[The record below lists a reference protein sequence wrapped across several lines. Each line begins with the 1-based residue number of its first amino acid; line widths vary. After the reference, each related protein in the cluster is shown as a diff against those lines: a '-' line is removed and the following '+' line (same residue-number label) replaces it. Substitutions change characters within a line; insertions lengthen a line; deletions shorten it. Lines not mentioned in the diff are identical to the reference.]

1 MAVVTKFFLT
11 YEEEK
16 LIAEALLRH
25 REEEGN
31 AFVWL
36 GDLETTMDAL
46 RQKATNMQVTFF
58 YDDKGFV
65 GILVCDVGNVWWSKK
80 KFMIEELVL
89 CVRPNYHGFAREAI
103 AYLEQLAELWEV
115 DAIIAG
121 CYFQKTPQIVMNS
134 YKKAGFTID
143 TSSCIKVVKK

>member
-1 MAVVTKFFLT
+1 MEAVTKLCLP
-11 YEEEK
+11 YEEKK

-25 REEEGN
+25 REDEGN

-36 GDLETTMDAL
+36 GDLETTMDSL
-46 RQKATNMQVTFF
+46 RQKIKNAQVSFF
-58 YDDKGFV
+58 YDDNGLV
-65 GILVCDVGNVWWSKK
+65 GILVCNVGNVWWSKK

-89 CVRPNYHGFAREAI
+89 CVRPNYHGFARDAI
-103 AYLEQLAELWEV
+103 ARLEYLAELWEV

-121 CYFQKTPQIVMNS
+121 CYFQKTPQVVMNS

>member
-1 MAVVTKFFLT
+1 MEAVMRLFLT

-16 LIAEALLRH
+16 LIAAALLRH

-46 RQKATNMQVTFF
+46 RQKAKNMQVTFF
-58 YDDKGFV
+58 YDDNGFV

-89 CVRPNYHGFAREAI
+89 CVRPDYHGFAREAI

-134 YKKAGFTID
+134 YKKAGFAID

>member
-1 MAVVTKFFLT
+1 MEAITKLCLS

-25 REEEGN
+25 REDEGN

-46 RQKATNMQVTFF
+46 RQKTKNMQVTFF

-89 CVRPNYHGFAREAI
+89 CVRPDYHGFARDAI
-103 AYLEQLAELWEV
+103 ACLEYLAELWEV

>member
-1 MAVVTKFFLT
+1 MAAVTKFFLT

-36 GDLETTMDAL
+36 GDLETTMDSL
-46 RQKATNMQVTFF
+46 RQKVKNMQVTFF

-80 KFMIEELVL
+80 KFMIEELIL
-89 CVRPNYHGFAREAI
+89 CVRPNYHGFARGAI